1 MNLTDTAVRHSKG
14 GERPRKLADGKGLY
28 LLVMPSG
35 ARYWRWKYRYA
46 GREKVLALGVY
57 PEVSVAQARAK
68 HWEARLLLLTGID
81 PMTVRR
87 EQQQGA
93 AAFVTFK
100 QAAEKWYEH
109 WAPSKKAKG
118 AEIMWGRIKSNVLP
132 HIGKR
137 PVSEIPASAFRDV
150 AKKIEDRAPTIA
162 RQMLQCCSQ
171 IMRYAVAHDMAERN
185 PVGDLQTG
193 DVLKPHQPKN
203 HARVDS
209 KELPSLLHA
218 IESYGGTEATRLA
231 MRLLAMTFVRTGEL
245 IEATWD
251 ELDLENARWDIPAE
265 RMKMNTSH
273 IVPLSRQ
280 AVEIFKRL
288 KAITYGGNF
297 VFPGRAGH
305 TKPMSRA
312 TMLVALGSMGFGGKM
327 TGHGFRGLA
336 STILHEQGYNHE
348 HIELQLAH
356 QSRGKVSAAYNHA
369 LYLQPR
375 AKMMQDWADYLDA
388 RQAEYQPPA

>member
-28 LLVMPSG
+28 LLVMPDG
-35 ARYWRWKYRYA
+35 ARYWRWKYRHA
-46 GREKVLALGVY
+46 GREKVMALGVY
-57 PEVSVAQARAK
+57 PEVSLAQARAK
-68 HWEARLLLLTGID
+68 HWEARLLLLTGAD
-81 PMTVRR
+81 PVEQRR
-87 EQQQGA
+87 QQKKEQT
-93 AAFVTFK
+93 AFVTF
-100 QAAEKWYEH
+100 QRAAEKWYEH
-109 WAPSKKAKG
+109 WAPTRKAKG

-137 PVSEIPASAFRDV
+137 PVSDIPASAFRDV
-150 AKKIEDRAPTIA
+150 AKRIEDRAPTIA

-185 PVGDLQTG
+185 PVSDLQTS
-193 DVLKPHQPKN
+193 DVLKPHKSKN
-203 HARVDS
+203 VARVDA
-209 KELPSLLHA
+209 KEVPALMHA
-218 IESYGGTEATRLA
+218 IVYYGGTESTRLA
-231 MRLLAMTFVRTGEL
+231 LRLLAMTFVRTSEL

-251 ELDLENARWDIPAE
+251 ELDLENARWNIPAE
-265 RMKMNTSH
+265 RMKMSTPH

-280 AVEIFKRL
+280 AVETFKRL
-288 KAITYGGNF
+288 KTLTYGGNF

-375 AKMMQDWADYLDA
+375 AKMMQDWSDYLEA
-388 RQAEYQPPA
+388 RLNEHKP